1 MLARVFNHSNPD
13 FVFPKPMSDAPNI
26 TRLLSAVADG
36 DKTAL
41 DELVPVVYAELR
53 RMAQRYFA
61 RENPGHTLQAT
72 ALVNE
77 VYLKL
82 AADRTT
88 DWRNRAHFFGVA
100 AQMMRH
106 ILVDH
111 ARGRQVAKRGG
122 GKEKLELDEALVVS
136 NEPSAIVTALDD
148 ALKTLAETDARK
160 ARIVELRFFGG
171 LTAEETA
178 EVLGVAAVT
187 VNREW
192 RLAKAWLQR
201 ELSNS

>member
-1 MLARVFNHSNPD
+1 
-13 FVFPKPMSDAPNI
+13 MSDAPNI

-88 DWRNRAHFFGVA
+88 DWRSRAHFFGVA

-136 NEPSAIVTALDD
+136 NEPAAIVTALDD
-148 ALKTLAETDARK
+148 ALKTLAETDERK

-178 EVLGVAAVT
+178 EVIGVATVT

-201 ELSNS
+201 ELS